1 MNNQVKITKGLIIDE
16 PWISKILNG
25 EKIWEMRSKHTAH
38 RGFFALIRKGSG
50 QVVGI
55 ASLKVAS
62 DPYTEASLEKNASKH
77 CVGPELYS
85 RPDYKWRYAWE
96 LGDIRPLQRPV
107 PYVHKNGAVTW
118 VTLDQAAQEGIQRQL
133 EGGSDSAV
141 ELSAADI
148 SVSQNEKP
156 IRGQGS
162 DVVEMKNMGIHKSD
176 LLAVAERPTEGTGC
190 ENRELC
196 ITLTQGNINN
206 NHLNIPRNTTLFAES
221 VWGGKNKQEPG
232 SQVEWHFKGLDYSVN
247 SDIDGSKR
255 ILRNRSAVKNFINS
269 MMQLLE
275 KSYEFSVTMLVFSQS
290 ALIVKPQ
297 GDKDALTKVFG

>member
-1 MNNQVKITKGLIIDE
+1 MKNQTRITKGLIIDE

-38 RGFFALIRKGSG
+38 RGSFALIRKGSG

-55 ASLKVAS
+55 ANLKAVS
-62 DPYTEASLEKNASKH
+62 GPYTEASLKENASKH

-85 RPDYKWRYAWE
+85 RPDYKWWYAWE
-96 LGDIRPLQRPV
+96 LGDIQPLQRPV

-118 VTLDQAAQEGIQRQL
+118 VTFDQAAQEGIQRQL
-133 EGGSDSAV
+133 NGGSDTAV
-141 ELSAADI
+141 ELPVAAI

-156 IRGQGS
+156 IKVKGS
-162 DVVEMKNMGIHKSD
+162 DVVEMKNMGSPESD
-176 LLAVAERPTEGTGC
+176 LIAVAERPTEEADC
-190 ENRELC
+190 DSRELH

-206 NHLNIPRNTTLFAES
+206 NHFYIPRNTTLFAES

-232 SQVEWHFKGLDYSVN
+232 SQVEWHFKGLDYAVS

-255 ILRNRSAVKNFINS
+255 ILRNRSAVKDFYKFHDAAAGEELRIERNDAGI
-269 MMQLLE
+269 
-275 KSYEFSVTMLVFSQS
+275 FSVSLNR
-290 ALIVKPQ
+290 
-297 GDKDALTKVFG
+297 